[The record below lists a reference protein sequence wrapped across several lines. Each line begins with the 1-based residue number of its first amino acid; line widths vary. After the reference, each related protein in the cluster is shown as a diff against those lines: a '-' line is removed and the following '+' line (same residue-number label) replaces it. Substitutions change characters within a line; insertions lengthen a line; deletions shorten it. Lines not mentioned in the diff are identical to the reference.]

1 MSITMMRRREFPRSG
16 RPGNNGPVSP
26 SRRPSAPI
34 SFSPSHG
41 GKSEKG
47 VRARAPRPRHWRAP
61 TTVPSRRRPPAVTR
75 TAASEP
81 SGGPD
86 DSDGLDVR
94 KLRALLERW
103 RVRARLARAARFTP
117 ARLAVVVFAVIV
129 AVVTALLSL
138 PVATSASGH
147 ASMIDT
153 LFTATSAVCVT
164 GLTTVDTATYWSP
177 FGQAVIILG
186 AAVGGLGIMTLASL
200 LSFAV
205 SRHVGL
211 TQRMLAASE
220 NQSRL
225 GDVAALLRAVVYT
238 AVGVELLLALILLPR
253 FLTLGLDLEHAC
265 WYAFF
270 MALSIFN
277 NAGFVVMPEGL
288 APYATDWWMG
298 MPIVMG
304 TFVGAVG
311 FPVILDVMRHRR
323 RPRQWTLHTK
333 LTLATYSCLSIV
345 SSMTI
350 AAFEWANPR
359 TYGALPTGGKVLTAL
374 INGVNA
380 RSSGLS
386 TISPGHMREST
397 WFLQDALMFVG
408 GGSASTAGGIKVTT
422 FAILVLA
429 ILAEARGDRDIEAF
443 GRRITLSSVRLSVAV
458 AFIGASIIG
467 VATLLLLQMT
477 DLTLDRILFEVISA
491 FATVGL
497 STGIT
502 PLLPTSA
509 KYVIVVLMFVGRVG
523 TMTAATALAMR
534 ERRRVIRV
542 PAERPLIG

>member
-16 RPGNNGPVSP
+16 RPGDNGPVSP

-277 NAGFVVMPEGL
+277 NAGFVIMPEGL
-288 APYATDWWMG
+288 EAYSTDWWIG
-298 MPIVMG
+298 LPIILG
-304 TFVGAVG
+304 TFMGAVG
-311 FPVILDVMRHRR
+311 FPVILDIMGRRR
-323 RPRQWTLHTK
+323 RPRTWSLHTK
-333 LTLATYSCLSIV
+333 LTLTTYLALTLASTLAIAT
-345 SSMTI
+345 
-350 AAFEWANPR
+350 FEWNNPL
-359 TYGALPTGGKVLTAL
+359 TYGSLPTSGKIMTAL
-374 INGVNA
+374 VNGVNA

-386 TISPGHMREST
+386 TIPPEHMHEAT

-422 FAILVLA
+422 FAVLLLA
-429 ILAEARGDRDIEAF
+429 ILAEARGDQDIEAF
-443 GRRITLSSVRLSVAV
+443 GRRITPSTVRLSVAV
-458 AFIGASIIG
+458 AFIGSSIIG
-467 VATLLLLQMT
+467 LATLLLLQMT
-477 DLTLDRILFEVISA
+477 NLSLDRILFEVISA

-502 PLLPTSA
+502 PSLPDGA
-509 KYVIVVLMFVGRVG
+509 KYVIVALMFVGRVG
-523 TMTAATALAMR
+523 TMTAASALALR
-534 ERRRVIRV
+534 ERRRVIRM
-542 PAERPLIG
+542 PEASPMIG